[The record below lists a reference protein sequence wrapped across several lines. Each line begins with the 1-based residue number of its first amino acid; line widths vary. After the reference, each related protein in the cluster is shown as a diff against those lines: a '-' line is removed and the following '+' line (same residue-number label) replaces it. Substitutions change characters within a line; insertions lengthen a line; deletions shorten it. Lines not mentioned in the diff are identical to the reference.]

1 MTNII
6 NTHIPLSTLLGIQQD
21 RLDACFIKGVVTDS
35 RAVKPG
41 FLFIARQGVHLDA
54 TGFIGHAIKQ
64 GAVAILQESTAPY
77 IEERSGVVYVYVTN
91 LLQCAGQVISRFFGD
106 PSSTMQVIG
115 ITGTNGKT
123 SCTHFVAQALA
134 SMGTKAAVIGT
145 IGNGML
151 GQLTSATHTTPEVA
165 SLHALLADFKHS
177 GVQSVAMEVSSH
189 ALDQGR
195 TEGVQFSIVGLTNLT
210 RDHLDYH
217 ETMDAYAESK
227 SRLFQNPAATQILNL
242 DDPLGQKIIDE
253 TTAKRRYTYSL
264 HDRLA
269 DIYLINATQ
278 HAHGMT
284 LSIASP
290 WGVIEFE
297 SRLMGQFNISNLM
310 LTLGVLGELGLSA
323 QAIAYALRDLNSVC
337 GRLEKVSEHQE
348 FSVFVDY
355 AHTPDALEQTLKALS
370 EHQSGSGRIIC
381 VFGCGGDRDKG
392 KRPLMAQVASTLAD
406 VLIITSDNPRTE
418 DPLQIL
424 HDIEVGVKPHAAQ
437 HLIEV
442 DRARAIYRGVELAS
456 AGDIVLIA
464 GKGHESYQEIKGIR
478 LHFSDQEVARAALAL
493 EGRLL

>member
-1 MTNII
+1 MTETIYH
-6 NTHIPLSTLLGIQQD
+6 NTPLSHLLDVQHD
-21 RLDACFIKGVVTDS
+21 LLDACCIQGVVTDS

-54 TGFIGHAIKQ
+54 TGFIGHAIAQ
-64 GAVAILQESTAPY
+64 GAVAILQEAESSS
-77 IEERSGVVYVYVTN
+77 IEERSGVVYVYVTD
-91 LLQCAGQVISRFFGD
+91 LLQCAGRVISRFFGD
-106 PSSTMQVIG
+106 PSSAMQMIG

-123 SCTHFVAQALA
+123 SCTHFIAQALTHV
-134 SMGTKAAVIGT
+134 GTKAAVIGT
-145 IGNGML
+145 IGNGVI

-165 SLHALLADFKHS
+165 NLHALLADFKQS

-195 TEGVQFSIVGLTNLT
+195 TEGVEFSIVGLTNLT

-217 ETMDAYAESK
+217 QTMEAYAESK
-227 SRLFQNPAATQILNL
+227 SRLFQNPAATQILNV
-242 DDPLGQKIIDE
+242 DDMLGQKVMGE

-264 HDRLA
+264 HDHKA

-278 HAHGMT
+278 HAQGMT

-290 WGVIEFE
+290 WGIVEFE
-297 SRLMGQFNISNLM
+297 SRLMGRFNISNLM
-310 LTLGVLGELGLSA
+310 LTLGVLGELGLSCQSIT
-323 QAIAYALRDLNSVC
+323 QALTELNSVC
-337 GRLEKVSEHQE
+337 GRLEKVSDHQE

-370 EHQSGSGRIIC
+370 EHQSSTGRIIC

-406 VLIITSDNPRTE
+406 LIIITSDNPRTE
-418 DPLQIL
+418 DPLKIL
-424 HDIEVGVKPHAAQ
+424 EEIEVGITPHATQ

-442 DRARAIYRGVELAS
+442 DRARAIYKGIELAR

-464 GKGHESYQEIKGIR
+464 GKGHESYQEINGLR
-478 LHFSDQEVARAALAL
+478 SHFSDQEVARAALAV
-493 EGRLL
+493 ERRLA